1 MGVSAEYLLRT
12 YVRECRGVE
21 MAVHPKPN
29 DNRSFLNVVSDI
41 AFGARNPKAA
51 NEDGKT
57 NLDDVLTEL
66 EVSERESEDLYMPSL
81 AVNEDKPVPR
91 KASGPAPA
99 AAPPASSA
107 SSASSGS
114 DDALRRAGGHR
125 ERMEKLLNEARQIE
139 EMIAK
144 EAAEAAALA
153 DKVNLEGKRAAMAAA
168 AEHERQAITR
178 ANELAK
184 RRDEAVAQHDAL
196 ATQVRESK
204 EAVDAALKSVVELQS
219 RLAEAQKVVTQTKT
233 KLREGEGHL
242 EQAHTLVDQA
252 KVEAHNADRRAAKC
266 SEALAAAETDLHE
279 AEEIAKSIAATTET
293 LERIRALSSGSK

>member
-1 MGVSAEYLLRT
+1 
-12 YVRECRGVE
+12 

-99 AAPPASSA
+99 AAPPA

-266 SEALAAAETDLHE
+266 SETLAAAETDLHE

>member
-99 AAPPASSA
+99 AAPSA
-107 SSASSGS
+107 TADS

-184 RRDEAVAQHDAL
+184 RRDEAVSQHDAL
-196 ATQVRESK
+196 AAQVRESK